1 MMCANTRIL
10 RVTQMAGERLPRD
23 PGSPG
28 RRRDFRCHTKGNQG
42 VRVGYEVDFFPVLA
56 GGAAIAV
63 RWGAPGN
70 YRLLVYD
77 GGTAAS
83 GRRLVA
89 HIEEHCLTSHVDYV
103 VSSNPARQHSE
114 GLGVVL
120 EKLNVG
126 ELWMHRPWAQSERV
140 WKKMGAAHRLE
151 QLALAQ
157 GIPVH
162 EPFAGALIGPFTV
175 LSPRRQWYVDT
186 LLPAF
191 GTRLPRTAAL
201 TLADVARWVR
211 LAGAGVGGRWDFEPL
226 PRTAA
231 TSAEDESSAVLYSE
245 FEGRGVLLTGNAGVR
260 ALEGAC
266 TFAERLGI
274 DLPASLRLMQLPSQ
288 GRPDNLSSRVLDR
301 IAGERQPREQRRYTK
316 SAFISVGRDALSF
329 DCKIVTDA
337 LRRRGVLSF
346 ATQGMQLHHAHDMPE
361 RGWHPAGPLGAG
373 A

>member
-1 MMCANTRIL
+1 
-10 RVTQMAGERLPRD
+10 
-23 PGSPG
+23 
-28 RRRDFRCHTKGNQG
+28 
-42 VRVGYEVDFFPVLA
+42 
-56 GGAAIAV
+56 
-63 RWGAPGN
+63 
-70 YRLLVYD
+70 
-77 GGTAAS
+77 
-83 GRRLVA
+83 
-89 HIEEHCLTSHVDYV
+89 
-103 VSSNPARQHSE
+103 
-114 GLGVVL
+114 LGVVL

-126 ELWMHRPWAQSERV
+126 ELWMHRPSAQSERV
-140 WKKMGAAHRLE
+140 GKKMGAAHRLE

-231 TSAEDESSAVLYSE
+231 TSAEDESSAELYSE

-301 IAGERQPREQRRYTK
+301 IAGERQPRYQRRYTK

>member
-301 IAGERQPREQRRYTK
+301 IAGERQPRDQRRYTK

>member
-1 MMCANTRIL
+1 M
-10 RVTQMAGERLPRD
+10 
-23 PGSPG
+23 
-28 RRRDFRCHTKGNQG
+28 
-42 VRVGYEVDFFPVLA
+42 GYEVDFFPVLA

-301 IAGERQPREQRRYTK
+301 IAGERQPRDQRRYTK